1 MFSILRGFLPWIL
14 YSVLYG
20 SNPDQYM
27 LAISAALASS
37 VIFDWKELKAGFIL
51 TRGTFFYF
59 LLLLVLTAVFHWQW
73 LQDNTWLISNC
84 MLAGITF
91 TSALIGK
98 PFTLQ
103 YAKQQVREELW
114 ENAFFLQINYILTNI
129 WGVIFLLTALVNY
142 FHVEDPKINGL
153 SYIILSNIGWFVG
166 MYINK
171 WFPDYWKARKFPK
184 KAIEKNTAK
193 AVSPFLEGN
202 FAPYRSEG
210 KFDSLEIVGK
220 IPDDLNGVL
229 LRNGPNPQF
238 DPVGSYHWFNGDG
251 MLHAIRI
258 NQGRASYD
266 NKWVRTERFKLEN
279 KAGKGLHPSD
289 LSAENEDDNGTANTN
304 IIAYHEK
311 LLALNEGASP
321 VEIELKNLDTI
332 GNYTFDGQ
340 MKRRHTAHPRID
352 HARQEFI
359 TYSYIGEDEKLFY
372 YRFNKDNQLIVKKE
386 ILWPYAAMMHDFVT
400 TENYV
405 IFPIF
410 PCTMSIQ
417 RMMNGENIFMW
428 EGDKLK
434 TFFII
439 TDRLGNE
446 IARIETDAYYVYHF
460 GNAYEKGD
468 DIIIDAMLGKCSGLM
483 PDRHGKVGTKKD
495 SDTRLARWKINL
507 KSQSIDLK
515 YLDDTG
521 VEFPRFDERFNGRQ
535 YQHLYTSGCGS
546 LSESQD
552 RIMHYDLVNQSK
564 QEHVFGNDVPSE
576 PVFVP
581 RSEKEGDG
589 YLLVV
594 VYRTNEDRSD
604 VVILDAQNI
613 AEKPIAI
620 IKIPHRIPYGFHGNF
635 I

>member
-20 SNPDQYM
+20 SNPEQYM

-184 KAIEKNTAK
+184 KATEKNTAK

-289 LSAENEDDNGTANTN
+289 LSAENEDDNGNTANTN

-410 PCTMSIQ
+410 
-417 RMMNGENIFMW
+417 
-428 EGDKLK
+428 
-434 TFFII
+434 
-439 TDRLGNE
+439 
-446 IARIETDAYYVYHF
+446 
-460 GNAYEKGD
+460 
-468 DIIIDAMLGKCSGLM
+468 
-483 PDRHGKVGTKKD
+483 
-495 SDTRLARWKINL
+495 
-507 KSQSIDLK
+507 
-515 YLDDTG
+515 
-521 VEFPRFDERFNGRQ
+521 
-535 YQHLYTSGCGS
+535 
-546 LSESQD
+546 
-552 RIMHYDLVNQSK
+552 
-564 QEHVFGNDVPSE
+564 
-576 PVFVP
+576 
-581 RSEKEGDG
+581 
-589 YLLVV
+589 
-594 VYRTNEDRSD
+594 
-604 VVILDAQNI
+604 
-613 AEKPIAI
+613 
-620 IKIPHRIPYGFHGNF
+620 
-635 I
+635 